1 MTDFKF
7 RIIIISI
14 IIGNLNKDIMN
25 ESNMIAIK
33 AGGVDSLPQTSLN
46 NTHIHIKHLMTEKYE
61 TKNGSHDLL
70 VSYLQCCRS
79 RGNPTVAIL
88 RLG

>member
-1 MTDFKF
+1 MIDFKL

-33 AGGVDSLPQTSLN
+33 AGGVDSLP
-46 NTHIHIKHLMTEKYE
+46 
-61 TKNGSHDLL
+61 
-70 VSYLQCCRS
+70 V
-79 RGNPTVAIL
+79 
-88 RLG
+88 